1 MSFISILT
9 AALSAE
15 TKTSFQHSDVSTQQM
30 QNIGQKLPPA
40 AYFYY
45 VATGYMSEVVR
56 DIVVTTGQEIAA
68 KF

>member
-1 MSFISILT
+1 
-9 AALSAE
+9 
-15 TKTSFQHSDVSTQQM
+15 M